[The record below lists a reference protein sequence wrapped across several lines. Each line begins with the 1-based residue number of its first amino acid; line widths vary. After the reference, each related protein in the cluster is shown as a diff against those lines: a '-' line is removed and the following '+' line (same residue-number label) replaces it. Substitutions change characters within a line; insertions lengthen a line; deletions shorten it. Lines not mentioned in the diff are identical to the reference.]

1 MLRMLPRL
9 LSKWLRK
16 GDEPCLGELR
26 SAMYDSEPVPEED
39 LALCKALLAAL
50 KRAAGI
56 NGKYDSF
63 LPLR

>member
-39 LALCKALLAAL
+39 CGSFV
-50 KRAAGI
+50 KR
-56 NGKYDSF
+56 SWQH
-63 LPLR
+63 